1 MTDEEMLLAN
11 GPATITAL
19 QQEIDKWRTAFDR
32 LLTLTGD
39 RITLNDLYEAGFT
52 IGLEP
57 L

>member
-11 GPATITAL
+11 GPATIAAL
-19 QQEIDKWRTAFDR
+19 QEEIDKWRAAFDR

-39 RITLNDLYEAGFT
+39 RITLNDLHKAGFT
-52 IGLEP
+52 IELDS

>member
-1 MTDEEMLLAN
+1 MTSEELLLAN

-19 QQEIDKWRTAFDR
+19 QEEIDKWRTAFDR